1 MSMKFSQNK
10 YSNYMYTLCLWPFQ
24 KLIIKFLRKVLN
36 IREGKFNV
44 KVTHQLNICSCIL
57 SGFPFS
63 KIK

>member
-36 IREGKFNV
+36 IREG
-44 KVTHQLNICSCIL
+44 S
-57 SGFPFS
+57 SMS
-63 KIK
+63 K